1 VHQRI
6 NDRESFAEQCMI
18 YTISYIQLEPV
29 TDCDGIA
36 GSGAADHAD
45 AVAVVFATVSSS
57 TDQSVFSRRVAAHCQ
72 EIPALEL
79 FAETSS

>member
-1 VHQRI
+1 
-6 NDRESFAEQCMI
+6 M
-18 YTISYIQLEPV
+18 